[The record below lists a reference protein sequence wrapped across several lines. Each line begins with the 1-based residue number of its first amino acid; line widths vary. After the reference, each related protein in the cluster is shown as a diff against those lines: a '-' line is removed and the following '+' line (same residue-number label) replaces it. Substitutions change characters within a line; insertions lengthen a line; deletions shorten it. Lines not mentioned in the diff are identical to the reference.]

1 MVGGD
6 NHWLKPSIY
15 EELELYDYT
24 VIELEM
30 RSIANDEP
38 VNEPV
43 NKREKNI
50 LDIILDNPEI
60 SMDKIAQKC
69 DVSVVTIK
77 RDIARLRGR
86 GLVKRVGS
94 FKRGHWEINRK
105 INKDSR

>member
-1 MVGGD
+1 M
-6 NHWLKPSIY
+6 
-15 EELELYDYT
+15 
-24 VIELEM
+24 
-30 RSIANDEP
+30 
-38 VNEPV
+38 
-43 NKREKNI
+43 
-50 LDIILDNPEI
+50 LDSPEI

-105 INKDSR
+105 KG